1 MRRLILVALL
11 VTTLLA
17 QERLNIS
24 ARPSAIQP
32 GESTTLTWQTQ
43 GQTAFLSGVGTVPP
57 SGSMVVTPRVST
69 TYTLVSEGTQ
79 RVEFV
84 STTVAVVG
92 ERGGG
97 DADFPNPR
105 DFPEG
110 LSGQRHSIRYTTFL
124 DLAFKTLQD
133 QMKFRVNSL
142 HAPHDPF
149 YVFITDRQPRPDL
162 VHASDRGIRSRR
174 LAYEVQIFDPKNAA
188 SAIPFEV
195 KAILEYQRL
204 GEAAWHFETN
214 EELTREALAQLKQTL
229 DTSP

>member
-1 MRRLILVALL
+1 M
-11 VTTLLA
+11 
-17 QERLNIS
+17 
-24 ARPSAIQP
+24 
-32 GESTTLTWQTQ
+32 
-43 GQTAFLSGVGTVPP
+43 
-57 SGSMVVTPRVST
+57 
-69 TYTLVSEGTQ
+69 SEGAQ
-79 RVEFV
+79 GVEFA

-97 DADFPNPR
+97 DFPDPTDFPK
-105 DFPEG
+105 G

-133 QMKFRVNSL
+133 QMKFRVQSE

-149 YVFITDRQPRPDL
+149 YVFFTDRQPRPDL

-195 KAILEYQRL
+195 KAIIEYQRL

-214 EELTREALAQLKQTL
+214 EQLTREALAQLKQTL
-229 DTSP
+229 ETSP